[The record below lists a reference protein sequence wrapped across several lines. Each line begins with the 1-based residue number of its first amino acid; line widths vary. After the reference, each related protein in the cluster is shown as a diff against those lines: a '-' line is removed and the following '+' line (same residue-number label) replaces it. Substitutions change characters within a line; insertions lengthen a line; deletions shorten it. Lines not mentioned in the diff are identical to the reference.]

1 MGRNMIFKKKHERKV
16 SKMTKR
22 AAMLPVSELIPWSDS
37 VLYSIAKNL
46 SSWQKT
52 EAVAYLEEARVNT
65 EALYAIVESLHARV
79 SK

>member
-1 MGRNMIFKKKHERKV
+1 MIFKKKHDRAV

-22 AAMLPVSELIPWSDS
+22 AAMMSISELIPWSDS
-37 VLYSIAKNL
+37 ILYSIGKNL

-65 EALYAIVESLHARV
+65 EALHAIVESLHARV

>member
-1 MGRNMIFKKKHERKV
+1 MGRNMIFKKKHERAV

-22 AAMLPVSELIPWSDS
+22 AAMLPISELIPWSDS
-37 VLYSIAKNL
+37 VLYSIGKNL

-65 EALYAIVESLHARV
+65 EALHAIVESLHARV